1 MSRRIGFLIPEFP
14 GQTHI
19 FLWREHKALAELGVE
34 AQFVST
40 SRPPAAIASHAWAD
54 EARGKTEYLFPLG
67 FGDAFAAASE
77 IVKAGPRRIARS
89 LAAVSE
95 AEVRSPL
102 GRLRMLAIL
111 LVAGKLVRLARQ
123 AKWTHIHVHS
133 CADAANVAAFAS
145 LLSGMPYSL
154 TLHGPT
160 LEGYGINQ
168 RQKWKGAAFA
178 TVISKRL
185 FDDIDTKLNGAKP
198 ARIAIAPMGVDLEQI
213 RRNRQYVP
221 WKAGE
226 PCRLFSCGRLNPV
239 KGHDLLLQTVEML
252 RDRGF
257 DVRLQIAGEDELGGN
272 GYRKAL
278 ETLIWR
284 KKLTG
289 CVELL
294 GAVPE
299 SRVRQGL
306 EEAHIFVLASLNEGI
321 SVAIMEAMAME
332 MPVIVT
338 DVGGN
343 SELIDDGVDA
353 ILVQPQRPEEMSA
366 AIERVLLDEDFSR
379 RLREASRAKIAAKFH
394 HRISAQ
400 AISSLLGHS
409 SDPTGSRYA

>member
-1 MSRRIGFLIPEFP
+1 
-14 GQTHI
+14 
-19 FLWREHKALAELGVE
+19 
-34 AQFVST
+34 
-40 SRPPAAIASHAWAD
+40 
-54 EARGKTEYLFPLG
+54 
-67 FGDAFAAASE
+67 
-77 IVKAGPRRIARS
+77 
-89 LAAVSE
+89 
-95 AEVRSPL
+95 
-102 GRLRMLAIL
+102 MLAIL